1 MGIQKSPRHRA
12 FLKGV
17 FLSLLLCY
25 GLLVTY
31 WMLFGFGRQVVDAPK
46 YNLIPFA
53 SIKLFLKMYA
63 NHPWAAAVNLAG
75 NIVIFVPFG
84 VLIPLVFGG
93 GWGRMLVLFVS
104 AIVVLECSQL
114 LLHRGS
120 LDVDDL
126 LLNVL
131 GAMMG
136 YGCLRIFKGIR
147 IQRPSKSLQ
156 GPF

>member
-31 WMLFGFGRQVVDAPK
+31 WMLFGFGRHVVDSPK
-46 YNLIPFA
+46 YNLVPFA

-63 NHPWAAAVNLAG
+63 NHPWAAAVNLVG

-104 AIVVLECSQL
+104 AIVILECSQL

-131 GAMMG
+131 GALVG
-136 YGCLRIFKGIR
+136 YAV
-147 IQRPSKSLQ
+147 LQ
-156 GPF
+156 GLLWRRVGGAAKQKVQR